1 MGQDVPK
8 RYKSWG
14 LGMATDTDHRLSFWG
29 ELFTAPRIVSFVV
42 MLTGGAMWA
51 QAAYSEIGQL
61 RRDVESV
68 RREYQRS
75 DTLTLELTYIREE
88 QRRMREEQS
97 RQREQQAEIAKQLAG
112 IRRDLK

>member
-1 MGQDVPK
+1 MV
-8 RYKSWG
+8 
-14 LGMATDTDHRLSFWG
+14 TDPERHSFWG

-61 RRDVESV
+61 RRDVEAV

-88 QRRMREEQS
+88 QRRMRQEQE
-97 RQREQQAEIAKQLAG
+97 RQSVQQDDMAKQLAG
-112 IRRDLK
+112 IRRDLR